1 VEVKLAFK
9 NPLSINIQIK
19 IMSSEVFEVAQVG
32 GIEVKNRIIRSAT
45 QEIMAIDRKVTNK
58 MIDMYEGLAKGGVGL
73 IITGYFTFSKTDNQL
88 PSTISIENDEAIP
101 LLKVLVEKAHSN
113 GTKIVAQLAHQG
125 SQILQ
130 QTNEFVYGPSEIVD
144 PFNSIKPKALK
155 PDQIEIIVNEF
166 GKAALRAQKAGFDG
180 VQIHAAH
187 GYLLSKFLS
196 PFFNKR
202 TDQYGGSP
210 EKNTKIVV
218 DILKEIKC
226 KCGKDFPVW
235 IKLNSEDFGYEQ
247 ESLSFESTLLTSKI
261 LDDQKIDAI
270 ELSGGTPAGK
280 QSSSRSIEHEA
291 YHYEYAIK
299 LSSTIDTPVF
309 LVGGCRD
316 IEKIESILCHS
327 NINAVS
333 LSRALIR
340 EPEIINRWKN
350 GDSTKAKCVACN
362 GCFNLNGVTC
372 IFNLNEEKRK
382 AQQIFLKQLFS

>member
-1 VEVKLAFK
+1 
-9 NPLSINIQIK
+9 
-19 IMSSEVFEVAQVG
+19 MSSEVFEVAQVG

-45 QEIMAIDRKVTNK
+45 QEIMAIDGKVTNK

>member
-1 VEVKLAFK
+1 
-9 NPLSINIQIK
+9 
-19 IMSSEVFEVAQVG
+19 MSSKVFEVTQLG

-45 QEIMAIDRKVTNK
+45 QEIMAANGKVTDK
-58 MIDMYEGLAKGGVGL
+58 MIDMYEDLSKGGVGL
-73 IITGYFTFSKTDNQL
+73 IITGYFTFSQTDNQI
-88 PSTISIENDEAIP
+88 PSTISIENDEAIL

-144 PFNSIKPKALK
+144 PFNNLKPKALK
-155 PDQIEIIVNEF
+155 SDQIEGIVKEF
-166 GKAALRAQKAGFDG
+166 GEAALRAQKAGFDG

-196 PFFNKR
+196 PVFNKR

-218 DILKEIKC
+218 DILKEIKY
-226 KCGKDFPVW
+226 KCGENFPVW

-247 ESLSFESTLLTSKI
+247 ESLRFESTLLTSKI

-280 QSSSRSIEHEA
+280 QSSSRPIEHEA

-309 LVGGCRD
+309 LVGGCRN

-327 NINAVS
+327 NIKAIS

-350 GDSTKAKCVACN
+350 GDSTKAKCIACN

-372 IFNLNEEKRK
+372 IFNLNEEERK
-382 AQQIFLKQLFS
+382 AQQVFLKQLFS